1 MADQSK
7 ELHCVVHYVMHFAMF
22 TELADQ
28 SKELHCVMHYVLHYV
43 MHYVMF
49 TELAD
54 QSKELLGDAGGNTP
68 CASPALRA
76 ETELARDLARGA
88 ISAQP

>member
-1 MADQSK
+1 
-7 ELHCVVHYVMHFAMF
+7 MF

-28 SKELHCVMHYVLHYV
+28 SKELHCVMHYVMHCVMHYVMHHV

-76 ETELARDLARGA
+76 ETDLARDLARGA
-88 ISAQP
+88 ISALP